1 MKLDTSDKIIYV
13 AGSMLVSIQ
22 QNEDPDAEC
31 PVQQTFLRPEEQR
44 FTAISPEVSTFC
56 LSDDK
61 RILVIGTSQIEANI
75 IIWEISTNL
84 QLARLILPNCS
95 IVLYLKIAHDNKH
108 IIIIVSLSAFIDD

>member
-1 MKLDTSDKIIYV
+1 MNPACELELETVIGRRAFDRRNNVKLDSADKIIYI

-56 LSDDK
+56 LSEDK
-61 RILVIGTSQIEANI
+61 RILVIGTS
-75 IIWEISTNL
+75 
-84 QLARLILPNCS
+84 
-95 IVLYLKIAHDNKH
+95 
-108 IIIIVSLSAFIDD
+108 